1 MFHFIQHF
9 FTAKKKYLGKASI
22 SVISNAKTCPNI
34 RRLYKERMIAL
45 KIREI
50 MTTDVRTV
58 SANDSISE
66 AANIMKQLDVGAIP
80 VLDNQILVGIITDRD
95 LVLRAVAEGKNSEER
110 VSTIMTK
117 DITSVNPDMDV
128 HKVAD
133 LMASKQIRRL
143 PIVENGSLVGI
154 VSIGDMAVEDIF
166 ENEAGEALHTIS
178 MGVRH

>member
-1 MFHFIQHF
+1 M
-9 FTAKKKYLGKASI
+9 
-22 SVISNAKTCPNI
+22 
-34 RRLYKERMIAL
+34 

-66 AANIMKQLDVGAIP
+66 AANIMKQLDVGAVP
-80 VLDNQILVGIITDRD
+80 VVDNQILVGIITDRD

-117 DITSVNPDMDV
+117 NITSVNPEMDV

-143 PIVENGSLVGI
+143 PIVENGTLVGI

>member
-1 MFHFIQHF
+1 
-9 FTAKKKYLGKASI
+9 
-22 SVISNAKTCPNI
+22 
-34 RRLYKERMIAL
+34 
-45 KIREI
+45 
-50 MTTDVRTV
+50 MTTDVRSI

-66 AANIMKQLDVGAIP
+66 AANIMKQLDVGAVP
-80 VLDNQILVGIITDRD
+80 VTDNDILVGIITDRD
-95 LVLRAVAEGKNSEER
+95 LVLRGLAEGKNSDER

-117 DITSVNPDMDV
+117 DITTVNPEMDV

-133 LMASKQIRRL
+133 IMASKQIRRL
-143 PIVENGSLVGI
+143 PIVENDRLVGI

>member
-1 MFHFIQHF
+1 
-9 FTAKKKYLGKASI
+9 
-22 SVISNAKTCPNI
+22 
-34 RRLYKERMIAL
+34 MIAL

-66 AANIMKQLDVGAIP
+66 AANIMKQLDVGAVP
-80 VLDNQILVGIITDRD
+80 VLDNKILVGIITDRD